1 MRNLLFEARIGNQI
15 AMVFSHKQNTVVSG
29 KSAQIVSVTNIMQN
43 HHPNFLIIIIE
54 LFDALLINVFSV

>member
-29 KSAQIVSVTNIMQN
+29 KSAQIVTNIMQN